1 MKILIVSDIH
11 GRGDLLCDLLELHR
25 DRDGLVFLGDGIRDI
40 FTDVTANGRKWFS
53 GVAGNCDWMSFSSLY
68 DFPEETFISADGFK
82 ILLMHGHT
90 RGVKSGI
97 EKAAVYAS
105 KSGADILLF
114 GHTHR
119 PLEKYISEESEIDG
133 YAFSKPLWIFNPG
146 SLSEHSYG
154 LLQTKNGQLLFS
166 HGSIK

>member
-11 GRGDLLCDLLELHR
+11 GRGDLLCELLELHR
-25 DRDGLVFLGDGIRDI
+25 DREGLVFLGDGIRDI
-40 FTDVTANGRKWFS
+40 FTDVTADGRKWFS
-53 GVAGNCDWMSFSSLY
+53 GVAGNCDWMSLSSLQDY
-68 DFPEETFISADGFK
+68 PEETAIYADGYK

-114 GHTHR
+114 GHTHK
-119 PLEKYISEESEIDG
+119 PLEKYIPEESKMDG
-133 YAFSKPLWIFNPG
+133 YVFPKPLWIFNPG

-154 LLQTKNGQLLFS
+154 LLQIKNKQLLFS